1 MKIIE
6 RKATSSNLK
15 IILAPMA
22 GIKTV
27 TGIFSVRAGW
37 KYETE
42 KNHGVAHFLEH
53 MAFKGTK
60 KRPTTL
66 AIAKEVE
73 GRGGVW
79 NANTSE
85 EVMNYW
91 IKLPCQHMEVVCD
104 ILSDM
109 LFNSLLSSEEIE
121 KEKGTIIQ
129 ELRMGKDMPSRYVGA
144 TLWPKLLYGSQP
156 AGREGVGTEN
166 SIKAMTRWYF
176 TKFLENLYTDENA
189 VFCLAGK
196 IADIE
201 ETFVCINNLFCG
213 IEKGKPKIVKSAVIE
228 SQLEPAMLF
237 ENRDIEQSHIILGVR
252 AYNVH
257 HSKVVALAVL
267 DTILG
272 GNMSSRMFLEIREK
286 RGLAYYVGTF
296 FDNQSDVGNFGTYAG
311 IAREKL
317 PEAITVIIDEYKKLC
332 DEKVTDDELQRAKD
346 YLIGFSQMYL
356 ESSSAVASFLSRQ
369 WIMKNKIEPF
379 PKIVKK
385 IQAVT
390 AQDVQEVAQEIFVNK
405 GLNLAIVG
413 PHQDMEEE
421 FLKILKI

>member
-6 RKATSSNLK
+6 RTALSSKLK

-60 KRPTTL
+60 KLPTAL
-66 AIAKEVE
+66 DISKEVE
-73 GRGGVW
+73 GRGGAW

-85 EVMNYW
+85 EVTNYW
-91 IKLPCQHMEVVCD
+91 IKLPYQHMEVVCD

-109 LFNSLLSSEEIE
+109 LFNSLLSLEEIE

-129 ELRMGKDMPSRYVGA
+129 ELRMNKDQPSRHV
-144 TLWPKLLYGSQP
+144 WSFWSKLLYGFQP
-156 AGREGVGTEN
+156 AGREGVGTEE
-166 SIKAMTRWYF
+166 SIKAMTREYF
-176 TKFLENLYTDENA
+176 VEFLEGLYTEENA

-196 IADIE
+196 IPDIE
-201 ETFVCINNLFCG
+201 EAFNCIDNFFCD
-213 IEKGKPKIVKSAVIE
+213 IKSGKPKIIKSAVVE
-228 SQLEPAMLF
+228 SQAEPSILF
-237 ENRDIEQSHIILGVR
+237 EKKDIEQSHIILGVR
-252 AYNVH
+252 TYNVH
-257 HSKVVALAVL
+257 HPKLAALDVL

-272 GNMSSRMFLEIREK
+272 GNSSSRMFLEIREK

-296 FDNQSDVGNFGTYAG
+296 SSCQSDVGNFGTRAG
-311 IAREKL
+311 VAREKL
-317 PEAITVIIDEYKKLC
+317 PEAITVIIDEYKKIC
-332 DEKVTDDELQRAKD
+332 DEKVTDDELKRAKD
-346 YLIGFSQMYL
+346 YLIGSWQMHL
-356 ESSSAVASFLSRQ
+356 ESSGNIASNLSWQ
-369 WIMKNKIEPF
+369 WVMKDKVESFSKEI
-379 PKIVKK
+379 KK

-405 GLNLAIVG
+405 GLNLAVIG
-413 PHQDMEEE
+413 PHKGTEEE
-421 FLKILKI
+421 FLKILKF